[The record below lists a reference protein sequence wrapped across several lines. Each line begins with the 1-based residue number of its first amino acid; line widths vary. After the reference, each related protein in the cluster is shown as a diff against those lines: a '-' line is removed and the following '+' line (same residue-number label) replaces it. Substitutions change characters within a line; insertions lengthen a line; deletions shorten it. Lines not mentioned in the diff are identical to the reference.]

1 MTMEFG
7 KNIKNRL
14 ILKVSEFY
22 DEIYLPYINEVIIQ
36 NSSGRTFFF
45 PPISDGVNILGEKI
59 RYFQNQQNATNSK
72 NVS

>member
-1 MTMEFG
+1 MEFG

-22 DEIYLPYINEVIIQ
+22 DETPYINEVIIQ
-36 NSSGRTFFF
+36 NSSRRTLFF
-45 PPISDGVNILGEKI
+45 PPISDGVNILGKKI